1 MQDLDILTTKH
12 FQHCGCARK
21 THRPELQIWYADL
34 GVAIENGV
42 VSYRCPQCAERTGIP
57 LDDFVCRETVGGLL
71 CPTCRSA
78 SAMPTAAMD

>member
-12 FQHCGCARK
+12 FQHCGCERK
-21 THRPELQIWYADL
+21 THRPELQEWYADL

-42 VSYRCPQCAERTGIP
+42 VSYRCPQCTLRTSIP

-71 CPTCRSA
+71 CHKCRQTTANPTPA
-78 SAMPTAAMD
+78 LD